1 MLKQTINT
9 IHWEL
14 EFDVDDEPE
23 YETIQYIIY

>member
-1 MLKQTINT
+1 MLKSKVNT

-14 EFDVDDEPE
+14 ELDEDDEFE